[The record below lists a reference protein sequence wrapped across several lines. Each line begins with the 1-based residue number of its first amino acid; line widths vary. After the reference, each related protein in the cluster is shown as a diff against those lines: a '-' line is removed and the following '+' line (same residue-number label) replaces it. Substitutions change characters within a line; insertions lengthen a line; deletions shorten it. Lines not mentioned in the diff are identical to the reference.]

1 MIDSAARLLE
11 QYLNFDHD
19 RTVILLTRI
28 VVAGAATAFI
38 LVATMIVSFENI
50 FSVQVSMGSLQVG
63 DLAPDDIYAPESR
76 TYVSRVLTEQRREDA
91 RSRVEPI
98 FDPPDPGI
106 ARQQIDLARQILDF
120 TENIRRD
127 PFASTEQRADDLRQI
142 IALALNDITINQ
154 ILEIDSETWPE
165 VDNQIIAVLERVMRE
180 EIQASD
186 LERVRSRLPT
196 QVPVRFNDREAA
208 VITSVVSDLVQP
220 NTSLN
225 EEATA
230 AARDSAAA
238 AVQDETR
245 SFERGQIVVASRTR
259 ITPVDFEALEQL
271 GLFQSDDRRFQGIT
285 QGLLASIIVMVVMG
299 LYIGRFNPSLIYNE
313 PRFLA
318 LLAAIFLIVLGGARL
333 GLSGQ
338 IYIYPTAALG
348 LLYVT
353 ISGAQIA
360 VIGMIG
366 LAILVGL
373 MAGSSLEIALLVVVG
388 GVIGSLTLRRA
399 ERLNSFFLAGLMV
412 AASNVT
418 VAALFNLN
426 TPVTGA
432 SAELALLIIYSLLNG
447 ILTAAAAIAGLYI
460 VTLLFNLPTALKL
473 VELSQPNQP
482 LMQRLLREAPGSY
495 QHTLQVANLAEQA
508 ANAIGANAELT
519 HVAAL
524 YHDIGKMNNP
534 AFFTENQRDIGNP
547 HDTLNDPYRSADI
560 IISHVTG
567 GDEMARQYRLPNR
580 IRDFIKEHH
589 GTSQVY
595 VFYRQAVIMAGNDES
610 QVDIADFSYPGP
622 KPRSR
627 ETAILM
633 LADSCEATIR
643 SVQPGSKAEIAQV
656 IEDVIEGKRKAGQ
669 LDESGLTLNDLKAI
683 QNIFVDMLQA
693 VFHPRINYAQA
704 ISRASGTQEKS
715 APADDAPINVP
726 PENDESKPAAPPSGK
741 KITGTTKS
749 TPAPSPQPPA
759 KATNAHTQ
767 TSENPV
773 IPMEDDEDDAPLPEV
788 PRLRRTGE
796 SPAVRAENDNADA
809 ESARKHNGADES
821 DEADKTGAADEAGD
835 TSATDASE
843 AREDERDR

>member
-285 QGLLASIIVMVVMG
+285 QGLLA
-299 LYIGRFNPSLIYNE
+299 
-313 PRFLA
+313 
-318 LLAAIFLIVLGGARL
+318 
-333 GLSGQ
+333 
-338 IYIYPTAALG
+338 
-348 LLYVT
+348 
-353 ISGAQIA
+353 
-360 VIGMIG
+360 
-366 LAILVGL
+366 
-373 MAGSSLEIALLVVVG
+373 
-388 GVIGSLTLRRA
+388 
-399 ERLNSFFLAGLMV
+399 
-412 AASNVT
+412 
-418 VAALFNLN
+418 
-426 TPVTGA
+426 
-432 SAELALLIIYSLLNG
+432 
-447 ILTAAAAIAGLYI
+447 
-460 VTLLFNLPTALKL
+460 
-473 VELSQPNQP
+473 
-482 LMQRLLREAPGSY
+482 
-495 QHTLQVANLAEQA
+495 
-508 ANAIGANAELT
+508 
-519 HVAAL
+519 
-524 YHDIGKMNNP
+524 
-534 AFFTENQRDIGNP
+534 
-547 HDTLNDPYRSADI
+547 
-560 IISHVTG
+560 
-567 GDEMARQYRLPNR
+567 
-580 IRDFIKEHH
+580 
-589 GTSQVY
+589 
-595 VFYRQAVIMAGNDES
+595 
-610 QVDIADFSYPGP
+610 
-622 KPRSR
+622 
-627 ETAILM
+627 
-633 LADSCEATIR
+633 
-643 SVQPGSKAEIAQV
+643 
-656 IEDVIEGKRKAGQ
+656 
-669 LDESGLTLNDLKAI
+669 
-683 QNIFVDMLQA
+683 
-693 VFHPRINYAQA
+693 
-704 ISRASGTQEKS
+704 
-715 APADDAPINVP
+715 
-726 PENDESKPAAPPSGK
+726 
-741 KITGTTKS
+741 
-749 TPAPSPQPPA
+749 
-759 KATNAHTQ
+759 
-767 TSENPV
+767 
-773 IPMEDDEDDAPLPEV
+773 
-788 PRLRRTGE
+788 
-796 SPAVRAENDNADA
+796 
-809 ESARKHNGADES
+809 
-821 DEADKTGAADEAGD
+821 
-835 TSATDASE
+835 
-843 AREDERDR
+843 RDRKSVV